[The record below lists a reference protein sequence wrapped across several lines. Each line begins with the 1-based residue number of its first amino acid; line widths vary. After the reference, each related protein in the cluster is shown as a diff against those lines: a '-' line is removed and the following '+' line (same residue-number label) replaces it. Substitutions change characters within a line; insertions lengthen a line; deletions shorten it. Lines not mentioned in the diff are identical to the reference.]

1 MKKKGENVMD
11 KRQEAKELLKEYKQ
25 EHINR
30 FIDEIGDEK
39 AEELIEQIHT
49 IDFHQITELYNN
61 TKKTIEFKE
70 SKIEP
75 LKYLD
80 KAKLTFEQTQ
90 RFDELGS
97 NVVKKGQY
105 AVVTMAGGQGTR
117 LGHNGP
123 KGTFKL
129 DVYGKGKYLF
139 EILVDNLKEAN
150 QKYGITINWYIMTS
164 KENNS
169 ATVEFLEKNNYFGYD
184 KNFVKIFTQS
194 EMPLIDTEGKLLMGK
209 DYKIREASDG
219 NGGTYSSL
227 RRSGCLADMK
237 EKGIKNLI
245 IDFGGVLIDL
255 DRQRCIENFA
265 KLGMSNVEAML
276 DVCHQQGFFLQHE
289 KGLITSA
296 EFRNAIREQIG
307 KVVTD
312 ARIDAAWNSFLG
324 SIPTYKLDLLL
335 KLREKYVVY
344 LLSNTNEIHWKWSCK
359 HAFHYKAFR
368 VEDYFER
375 IFLSYEMKMVKPD
388 VAIFEKLLEETGIDP
403 KETFFIDD
411 STENCRVAE
420 TLGISTYKPKAC
432 EDWSHLFK

>member
-1 MKKKGENVMD
+1 MD

-25 EHINR
+25 EHINK

-237 EKGIKNLI
+237 EKGIKWVFIGSVDNALLKMV
-245 IDFGGVLIDL
+245 DVTL
-255 DRQRCIENFA
+255 
-265 KLGMSNVEAML
+265 LGMAI
-276 DVCHQQGFFLQHE
+276 DQGVQIASKSVVKANPKE
-289 KGLITSA
+289 KVGVFCKKNGRPSVIEYTEIPDDMSEQVDDNGELVFGESHILCNL
-296 EFRNAIREQIG
+296 FNIDAIERMGNKPLPYHTAFKKATYIDKDG
-307 KVVTD
+307 NKVVPDGPNAYKFEAFLFDAFGELDDMAILRVKREEEFAPVKNATGTD
-312 ARIDAAWNSFLG
+312 SPETARELYRKFYN
-324 SIPTYKLDLLL
+324 L
-335 KLREKYVVY
+335 K
-344 LLSNTNEIHWKWSCK
+344 
-359 HAFHYKAFR
+359 
-368 VEDYFER
+368 
-375 IFLSYEMKMVKPD
+375 
-388 VAIFEKLLEETGIDP
+388 
-403 KETFFIDD
+403 
-411 STENCRVAE
+411 
-420 TLGISTYKPKAC
+420 
-432 EDWSHLFK
+432 